1 MLGKIHMSLNDLFV
15 NNKALASNPV
25 LCSRLVALCKAVS
38 KAAEAASNE
47 DLKRI
52 KTPVDAARKVF

>member
-1 MLGKIHMSLNDLFV
+1 MSLNDLFV